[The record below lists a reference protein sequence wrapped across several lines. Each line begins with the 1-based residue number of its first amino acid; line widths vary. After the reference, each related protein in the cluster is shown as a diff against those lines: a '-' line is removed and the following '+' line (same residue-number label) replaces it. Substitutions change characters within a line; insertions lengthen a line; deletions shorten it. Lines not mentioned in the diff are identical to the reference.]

1 MLVMKFGG
9 TSVACAE
16 NIARIARIVR
26 ERLHLQ
32 PVVVVSALAGVTD
45 GLQRMGALS
54 RDGEVEEAL
63 SLLQVCEDRHCEAA
77 RALLSNK
84 SEAFL
89 QNDLRPLF
97 DEAGALLKAVFAVQ
111 ELTPR
116 TLDRLLGFGE
126 RWSSRLV
133 AEAFRA
139 EGLRAVHVNA
149 CDVVITDANYSH
161 AAPLVDLIRAR
172 VATKIRPRVQ
182 SGCVPVLGGF
192 IGSTEDG
199 IPTTLGRGGSDY
211 TA

>member
-1 MLVMKFGG
+1 MLIMKFGG

-16 NIARIARIVR
+16 SIGRVTRIVR
-26 ERLHLQ
+26 ERLQLR

-45 GLQRMGALS
+45 ALQAMGALS
-54 RDGEVEEAL
+54 RDAALEEAL
-63 SLLQVCEDRHCEAA
+63 SLLKACEDRHGEAA
-77 RALLSNK
+77 KALFPSK

-89 QNDLRPLF
+89 RNELRPLF
-97 DEAGALLKAVFAVQ
+97 DEARALLQAVFAVQ

-149 CDVVITDANYSH
+149 GDVVITDGNYSH
-161 AAPLVDLIRAR
+161 AAPLMDRIAAR
-172 VATKIRPRVQ
+172 VATKIRPRV
-182 SGCVPVLGGF
+182 
-192 IGSTEDG
+192 
-199 IPTTLGRGGSDY
+199 
-211 TA
+211 